1 MEFQKTIKGQISTK
15 GIGLHSG
22 KLVSV
27 NFKPSMPDTGVNF
40 VRVDLPE
47 RPIIK
52 AHISKLVDLTKSPR
66 RTTIGQDDAEVQTIE
81 HFMAALAGLGVDNI
95 IIEINGDEM
104 PGLDGSAAD
113 FVDLLLRA
121 GIENQHVPRKE
132 FKVAEPIWIE
142 EDNASLVILPADD
155 FTISYTLSYEHSA
168 LHSQYLTLSLSD
180 GIFKT

>member
-1 MEFQKTIKGQISTK
+1 MELQKTIKAQVSAK
-15 GIGLHSG
+15 GVGLHSG
-22 KLVSV
+22 KTVSIT
-27 NFKPSMPDTGVNF
+27 FKPSVPDTGVNF

-104 PGLDGSAAD
+104 PGLDG
-113 FVDLLLRA
+113 
-121 GIENQHVPRKE
+121 
-132 FKVAEPIWIE
+132 
-142 EDNASLVILPADD
+142 
-155 FTISYTLSYEHSA
+155 
-168 LHSQYLTLSLSD
+168 
-180 GIFKT
+180 